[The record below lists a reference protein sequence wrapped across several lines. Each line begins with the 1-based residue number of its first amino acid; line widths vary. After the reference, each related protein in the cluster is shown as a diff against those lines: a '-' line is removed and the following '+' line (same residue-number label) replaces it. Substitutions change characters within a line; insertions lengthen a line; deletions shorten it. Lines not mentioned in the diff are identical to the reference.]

1 MPEGQPG
8 PPPGLRLAS
17 TALMTS
23 TPVMNPTALM
33 TSIAVMNPTTL
44 MNTTALMRQA
54 GHSADGPL
62 LLGRGA

>member
-1 MPEGQPG
+1 
-8 PPPGLRLAS
+8 
-17 TALMTS
+17 MTS